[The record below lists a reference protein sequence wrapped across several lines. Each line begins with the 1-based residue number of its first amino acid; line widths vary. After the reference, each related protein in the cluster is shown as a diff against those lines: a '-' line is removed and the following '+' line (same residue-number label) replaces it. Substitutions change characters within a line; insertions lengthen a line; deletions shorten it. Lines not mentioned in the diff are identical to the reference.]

1 MSYAYRMVPNIITT
15 NKVRHINYT
24 QKDGQHPTKTHK
36 HQTKSKN
43 PVHIELGF
51 NRGHTELKYTEN

>member
-1 MSYAYRMVPNIITT
+1 MLNRLVPNIITT

-24 QKDGQHPTKTHK
+24 QKDGQHPTKTNK

-43 PVHIELGF
+43 PVHIELVF
-51 NRGHTELKYTEN
+51 KRGYTELKYTENYV